1 MSSPPPRVPSRLPN
15 SPTSPLQAAADKS
28 ANAPPPLTAAALLT
42 ILAEVALGAEA
53 SVATIDAA
61 CRSGPEASRIAPD
74 TAAAALAADLT
85 ELQEGVFAAH
95 GTNSAA
101 VDAAFAYY
109 SAGRGRDKRIV
120 EAGASLRRAL
130 GKHLLT
136 PGRLLGCLR
145 DMFLWQVSHM
155 DELAADVMAAV
166 EGGADPA
173 QVLQVVPLAKAGEFT
188 QSRVGLTLEQL
199 MGRAQAMGEQDPAFG
214 QRLSELMERG
224 QAAVSS
230 AMQENATLASLF
242 QGGM

>member
-28 ANAPPPLTAAALLT
+28 AHAPPPLTAAALLT

-109 SAGRGRDKRIV
+109 SAGRGR
-120 EAGASLRRAL
+120 
-130 GKHLLT
+130 
-136 PGRLLGCLR
+136 
-145 DMFLWQVSHM
+145 QVSHM